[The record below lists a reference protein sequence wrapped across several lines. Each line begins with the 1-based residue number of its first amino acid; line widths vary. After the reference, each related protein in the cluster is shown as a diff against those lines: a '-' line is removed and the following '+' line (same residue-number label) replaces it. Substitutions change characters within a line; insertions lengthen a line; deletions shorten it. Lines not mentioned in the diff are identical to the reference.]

1 MLSPPNVDG
10 GHVAAWI
17 GIGGPGLGPRG
28 TDEWLQVGLASFG
41 SPEGRLYYELAEPGK
56 KPRFVEL
63 AAGIRPGEMVR
74 VAVLEFPFAPN
85 MWAVITPRG
94 IAGPFYLP
102 HSHRRWEPV
111 ATAESWARGGPLCN
125 RYSYRF
131 DRVEVAQP
139 GGAWKRLRQWDV
151 LADPGWRVRRS
162 AASSF
167 TARAA

>member
-1 MLSPPNVDG
+1 MPDCPQRPVD
-10 GHVAAWI
+10 V
-17 GIGGPGLGPRG
+17 GIGHAGGLPQLR
-28 TDEWLQVGLASFG
+28 
-41 SPEGRLYYELAEPGK
+41 
-56 KPRFVEL
+56 
-63 AAGIRPGEMVR
+63 
-74 VAVLEFPFAPN
+74 
-85 MWAVITPRG
+85 
-94 IAGPFYLP
+94 YLP

-111 ATAESWARGGPLCN
+111 ATAESWARGSPLCN

-139 GGAWKRLRQWDV
+139 GGAWKRLRQWGV